1 MADSEIVL
9 GVDIGGTNT
18 KFGLIT
24 REGKCLAQQ
33 NIPTNAHHPA
43 EELFARLYDYTEK
56 LFFSLNTKTD
66 IKGIGLGAPNANY
79 YRGTIENPPNLSWTF
94 VDVVKELHRY
104 YNVPVAVTN
113 DANAAALGELFFGA
127 ARGMKDFIVITL
139 GTGVGSGI
147 VSNGALLYG
156 ANGFAGE
163 LGHTVVDPKGR
174 PCGCGKQGCLETYA
188 SATGICRTVVEML
201 RDCTDAS
208 ELRSGDP
215 TQITAKN
222 ISEAAQHGDQLALD
236 AFEFTGRILGMKL
249 ADAIAHTEP
258 EAIILC
264 GGLAAAGNL
273 IFNPTKRYMEEYL
286 FHIYR
291 DKVLLLPSQL
301 AANESAVLGASAL
314 IWNELRMNS

>member
-1 MADSEIVL
+1 
-9 GVDIGGTNT
+9 
-18 KFGLIT
+18 
-24 REGKCLAQQ
+24 
-33 NIPTNAHHPA
+33 
-43 EELFARLYDYTEK
+43 
-56 LFFSLNTKTD
+56 
-66 IKGIGLGAPNANY
+66 
-79 YRGTIENPPNLSWTF
+79 LSWTF

>member
-1 MADSEIVL
+1 
-9 GVDIGGTNT
+9 
-18 KFGLIT
+18 
-24 REGKCLAQQ
+24 
-33 NIPTNAHHPA
+33 
-43 EELFARLYDYTEK
+43 
-56 LFFSLNTKTD
+56 
-66 IKGIGLGAPNANY
+66 
-79 YRGTIENPPNLSWTF
+79 
-94 VDVVKELHRY
+94 
-104 YNVPVAVTN
+104 
-113 DANAAALGELFFGA
+113 
-127 ARGMKDFIVITL
+127 MKDFIVITL

-147 VSNGALLYG
+147 ISNGTLLYG

-163 LGHTVVDPKGR
+163 LGHTVVDPDGR
-174 PCGCGKQGCLETYA
+174 LCGCGKHGCLETYA

-201 RDCTDAS
+201 RDRTEAS

-215 TQITAKN
+215 TQITAKI

-264 GGLAAAGNL
+264 GGLAAAGDL
-273 IFNPTKRYMEEYL
+273 IFNPTKRYMEKYL

-291 DKVLLLPSQL
+291 NKVLLLPSQL

-314 IWNELRMNS
+314 VWNELRTKS